1 MWRIEGQLDRPH
13 TPYDRQAAG
22 YDRLVRSPLYNRL
35 AWSTSPDDYTRFA
48 AAAIGS
54 ADGPL
59 LEVAAGSAAATAELH
74 ALSRRPTVLLD
85 LSRAMLERAAERIA
99 AASGHGDHDLPPHI
113 RLVQDDLF
121 AASFP
126 APGFATVLGLGL
138 THLFDDLPGLVTAM
152 RRLAAPGG
160 QLHVTGLV
168 AETRR
173 GRRYLK
179 LLHRAGQ
186 VAEPRTAEELH
197 DALGR
202 PAIFHTAGCMAYAT
216 LLAVDPGR
224 SGRARA

>member
-1 MWRIEGQLDRPH
+1 MWRIEGQLDRPD
-13 TPYDRQAAG
+13 TPYDRRAAV

-48 AAAIGS
+48 AAAIAS

-74 ALSRRPTVLLD
+74 AHSTRPTVLVD
-85 LSRAMLERAAERIA
+85 LSRAMLERAAQRMV
-99 AASGHGDHDLPPHI
+99 AASGAHELPRHI
-113 RLVQDDLF
+113 RLIQDDLL

-126 APGFATVLGLGL
+126 APGFTTVLGLGI

-152 RRLAAPGG
+152 RRLAAPDG

-173 GRRYLK
+173 GRRYLE

-186 VAEPRTAEELH
+186 VAEPRTAEEIH

-202 PAIFHTAGCMAYAT
+202 PAIFRTTGCMAYAT
-216 LLAVDPGR
+216 LLAV
-224 SGRARA
+224 